1 MGEALNDIR
10 RLSIRARREWSLLN
24 TIARLLSMVL
34 LSTAIVQFL
43 SLDFLQ
49 GAETLLLLGFSFLPG
64 YWLRRTVPAYVQH
77 IHSLCLLMAVA
88 NCTLGI
94 LFNLYR
100 ISAYYDKLLHLVN
113 PALVAFI
120 AFLVLYVPAAHQS
133 GDRPLLVSSIVAT
146 GALAALLTLGLAAVW
161 EIVEYA
167 ADNLL
172 AQQSQGS
179 PVMGPLDDTMWDLIL
194 GAAGSVAGVRAA
206 ALQVQ
211 KQVQQRMQKANSFAH
226 HRV

>member
-133 GDRPLLVSSIVAT
+133 GDRPLLISSIVAT

-194 GAAGSVAGVRAA
+194 GAVGSVAGVRAA

-211 KQVQQRMQKANSFAH
+211 KQVQRRVQKANSFAH
-226 HRV
+226 HHV

>member
-1 MGEALNDIR
+1 M
-10 RLSIRARREWSLLN
+10 
-24 TIARLLSMVL
+24 IA
-34 LSTAIVQFL
+34 
-43 SLDFLQ
+43 
-49 GAETLLLLGFSFLPG
+49 
-64 YWLRRTVPAYVQH
+64 
-77 IHSLCLLMAVA
+77 
-88 NCTLGI
+88 
-94 LFNLYR
+94 
-100 ISAYYDKLLHLVN
+100 
-113 PALVAFI
+113 
-120 AFLVLYVPAAHQS
+120 
-133 GDRPLLVSSIVAT
+133 AT

-194 GAAGSVAGVRAA
+194 GAVGSVAGVRAA

-211 KQVQQRMQKANSFAH
+211 KQVQQRMQKANLFAH

>member
-43 SLDFLQ
+43 SLDLLQ

-64 YWLRRTVPAYVQH
+64 YWLRKSVPAYVQH
-77 IHSLCLLMAVA
+77 IHSLCLLMAVG

-194 GAAGSVAGVRAA
+194 GAVGSVAGVRAA

-211 KQVQQRMQKANSFAH
+211 KQVQRRVQKANSFAH
-226 HRV
+226 HHV

>member
-10 RLSIRARREWSLLN
+10 RLSTRARRKWSLLN

-43 SLDFLQ
+43 SLDLLQ

-64 YWLRRTVPAYVQH
+64 YWLRKSVPAYVQH
-77 IHSLCLLMAVA
+77 IHSLCLLMAVG

>member
-194 GAAGSVAGVRAA
+194 GAVGSVAGVRAA

>member
-194 GAAGSVAGVRAA
+194 GAVGSVAGVRAA

-211 KQVQQRMQKANSFAH
+211 KQVQRRVQKANSFAH
-226 HRV
+226 HHV

>member
-43 SLDFLQ
+43 SLDLLQ

-64 YWLRRTVPAYVQH
+64 YWLRKSVPAYVQH
-77 IHSLCLLMAVA
+77 IHSLCLLMAVG